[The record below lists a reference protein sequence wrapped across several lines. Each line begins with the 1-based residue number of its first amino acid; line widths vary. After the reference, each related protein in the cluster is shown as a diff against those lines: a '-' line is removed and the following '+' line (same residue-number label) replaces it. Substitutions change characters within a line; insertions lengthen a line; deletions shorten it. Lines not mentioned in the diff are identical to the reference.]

1 MNASIT
7 LYLFLKN
14 VPTINFILQIL
25 SFAVSL
31 RKRRTFS
38 CYSHILR
45 LECRYFYLCSTYFCT
60 DSPSNNDSLFT
71 VYFVTYF
78 NISHGFSFQVLQE
91 SWTIN
96 PETLKDAAYS
106 PQWLWIPLGIGLIL
120 TLYNAWHGLR
130 TMIKYKT
137 DKHSKSLG
145 RWLCPRLLL
154 SHHSNEI

>member
-1 MNASIT
+1 MLQPYFAFGVPLFFTCALLT
-7 LYLFLKN
+7 L
-14 VPTINFILQIL
+14 
-25 SFAVSL
+25 
-31 RKRRTFS
+31 
-38 CYSHILR
+38 
-45 LECRYFYLCSTYFCT
+45 CT

-137 DKHSKSLG
+137 DKH
-145 RWLCPRLLL
+145 
-154 SHHSNEI
+154 